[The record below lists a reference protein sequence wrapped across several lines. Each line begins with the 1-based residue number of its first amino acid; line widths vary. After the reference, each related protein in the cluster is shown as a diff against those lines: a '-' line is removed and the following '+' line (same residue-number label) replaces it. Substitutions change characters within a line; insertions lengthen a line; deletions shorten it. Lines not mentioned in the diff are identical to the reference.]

1 MHQRASCPYSART
14 LTRSDTSSVTRFAPP
29 WMKFTALTG
38 AMESPLVRDR
48 NWHCSERP
56 GSDGELF
63 DTPGLFR
70 QNRKFRSEG
79 FPSGQ
84 REQTVNLP
92 AMPSKVRILPPP
104 PDSSGGME
112 GDRFGCTGAENSGP
126 SAASGDGVSMGFAE
140 RGCSSMVEQKPSK
153 LTTRVRFPSPAPTG
167 YRWVLGY
174 AACRGRSPGA
184 HVAQW
189 QSTPLVRERSSVQS
203 APWAPF
209 HWYKVLATAASRT
222 QAKGIGHG
230 ERKV

>member
-1 MHQRASCPYSART
+1 MALSTTPITTIHALGPRI
-14 LTRSDTSSVTRFAPP
+14 RSV
-29 WMKFTALTG
+29 
-38 AMESPLVRDR
+38 
-48 NWHCSERP
+48 
-56 GSDGELF
+56 GELF
-63 DTPGLFR
+63 DTPRLFR
-70 QNRKFRSEG
+70 QNREFRSEG

-104 PDSSGGME
+104 PGSSEGYGRRGRRRRGARGWRKARRVIVGGL
-112 GDRFGCTGAENSGP
+112 R
-126 SAASGDGVSMGFAE
+126 GDGE

-167 YRWVLGY
+167 YRRVLGY
-174 AACRGRSPGA
+174 GARRGRGPGA

-203 APWAPF
+203 APWAPSRWF
-209 HWYKVLATAASRT
+209 RMATSRI
-222 QAKGIGHG
+222 QAKGTGHG

>member
-1 MHQRASCPYSART
+1 M
-14 LTRSDTSSVTRFAPP
+14 VVPP
-29 WMKFTALTG
+29 KKIST
-38 AMESPLVRDR
+38 
-48 NWHCSERP
+48 
-56 GSDGELF
+56 
-63 DTPGLFR
+63 
-70 QNRKFRSEG
+70 EG

-104 PDSSGGME
+104 PGPTGGHRRRGWSYAGAYGWPKTQHEVVVGRLRGDS
-112 GDRFGCTGAENSGP
+112 
-126 SAASGDGVSMGFAE
+126 E

-167 YRWVLGY
+167 YRRVLGY
-174 AACRGRSPGA
+174 GARRGRGPGA

-203 APWAPF
+203 APWAPSRWF
-209 HWYKVLATAASRT
+209 RMATSRI
-222 QAKGIGHG
+222 QAKGTGHG

>member
-1 MHQRASCPYSART
+1 MSCGRESA
-14 LTRSDTSSVTRFAPP
+14 
-29 WMKFTALTG
+29 WG
-38 AMESPLVRDR
+38 
-48 NWHCSERP
+48 SEP
-56 GSDGELF
+56 F
-63 DTPGLFR
+63 DTPRLFR
-70 QNRKFRSEG
+70 QNHKFRSEG

-104 PDSSGGME
+104 PGPRGVIEGGGPGGATRACRAGPNVALGVWFVVRLRGDS
-112 GDRFGCTGAENSGP
+112 
-126 SAASGDGVSMGFAE
+126 E

-167 YRWVLGY
+167 YCRVLGY
-174 AACRGRSPGA
+174 GARRGRGPGA

-203 APWAPF
+203 APWAPS
-209 HWYKVLATAASRT
+209 HWFRVLAMATSRT
-222 QAKGIGHG
+222 QAKGTGHG